1 MVEMRPIDRAVEAKL
16 EGEALSNE
24 ELLSLPLFADVDRKS
39 LEQGRFKGTFVRRRV
54 KAGDVICREGEGGTT
69 AFHIVDG
76 RFRVYL
82 AKRLNAGAGRSRRG
96 LIARLFGLGAKTPA
110 GPRATKPIPVDASVD
125 VTHGQPVAILEP
137 GDVFGELSCRDNA
150 PRSATVVAQTDGTLI
165 EMLRTLYEQVEKT
178 PAFQDKSAATY
189 RQRVLS
195 THLRNIPLFEG
206 LLGEA
211 EYEALRAGA
220 ELRTFK
226 SGEVVFA
233 EGDAAD
239 DAKAGGLWLVRS
251 GQVRVAVAAAGGE
264 RVIEYLHRG
273 EFFGEMALLAMLNG
287 DPVPARTATCRAWS
301 HPVSPLYRGAASKV
315 ELVRISPELFIK
327 TVEANPRI
335 KGRLEQ
341 LAGRRRRENLDRNV
355 PAPVTD
361 ATRSPQVESMG
372 LTQGQNLMLIDLAR
386 CTRCDQCVDA
396 CVAAHEDGLPRLIRE
411 GPRLDGFLVPASCRM
426 CMDPVCMVGCPVG
439 SIRRAEDKHIFI
451 EDWCVGCEKCA
462 KQCPYGSIQM
472 HAIESADKDVSL
484 RVIGALERYDLR
496 KQAEGYGDQ
505 RAVVCDQC
513 SSQPTGPACVY
524 ACPHD
529 AALRVDAASFLA
541 GAGAGRPPR
550 GEGYDRETY

>member
-1 MVEMRPIDRAVEAKL
+1 MVEMRPVERTVESKL
-16 EGEALSNE
+16 EGESLSND
-24 ELLSLPLFADVDRKS
+24 ELLSLPLFADLDRKS

-82 AKRLNAGAGRSRRG
+82 GQRLNAAAGRPRRS
-96 LIARLFGLGAKTPA
+96 LIARLFGLGGKS
-110 GPRATKPIPVDASVD
+110 GPGVRDSKPIPVDASVD
-125 VTHGQPVAILEP
+125 VTHGNPVAMLEP
-137 GDVFGELSCRDNA
+137 GDVFGELSCKDNA
-150 PRSATVVAQTDGTLI
+150 PRSATVVAQTDGVLV
-165 EMLRTLYEQVEKT
+165 EMLRTLYEQLEKT
-178 PAFQDKSAATY
+178 PAFVERSAATY

-195 THLRNIPLFEG
+195 THLRNIPLFAG

-211 EYEALRAGA
+211 EYETLRQGA

-226 SGEVVFA
+226 AGDVVFA
-233 EGDAAD
+233 QGDAAD
-239 DAKAGGLWLVRS
+239 DAKSGGLWLVRS
-251 GQVRVAVAAAGGE
+251 GQVRVSVTAAGGQ

-287 DPVPARTATCRAWS
+287 DPVPARIATCQAWS

-315 ELVRISPELFIK
+315 ELVRISPELFRQA
-327 TVEANPRI
+327 VAANPQV

-361 ATRSPQVESMG
+361 ATRSPQVEDMG
-372 LTQGQNLMLIDLAR
+372 LAQGQNLMLIDLAR

-396 CVAAHEDGLPRLIRE
+396 CVSAHEDGLPRLIRE
-411 GPRLDGFLVPASCRM
+411 GPRFDGFLVPASCRM
-426 CMDPVCMVGCPVG
+426 CLDPVCMVGCPVG
-439 SIRRAEDKHIFI
+439 SIRRAEDRHIFI
-451 EDWCVGCEKCA
+451 EDWCIGCEKCA

-472 HAIESADKDVSL
+472 HGIERAEKDVSL
-484 RVIGALERYDLR
+484 RVLQTLERYDLT
-496 KQAEGYGDQ
+496 KQAEGYGQQ

-513 SSQPTGPACVY
+513 STLPTGPACVY

-529 AALRVDAASFLA
+529 AALRVNAASFLA
-541 GAGAGRPPR
+541 GTTPKKAREA
-550 GEGYDRETY
+550 EGYDRETY